1 MHLVGK
7 HIVIRDFTL
16 ADAPAYFRYATD
28 PRVAIPAGM
37 QTLQNLS
44 DAQAAV
50 TRFMTQRSDFAIT
63 LNDQLI
69 GNIGAYQPTPD
80 PDDPESF
87 TRELGYALDPA
98 FWGQGLMAEAL
109 ELLCDFLWLAGVTE
123 IWAAVYPDNTR
134 SINLL
139 TAHRFVYQ
147 YQVPIPAGLRRDGQ
161 VVEAYY
167 RRLPSA

>member
-1 MHLVGK
+1 MHLSGK
-7 HIVIRDFTL
+7 RIVIRDFTL
-16 ADAPAYFRYATD
+16 ADAPAYLNYASD
-28 PRVAIPAGM
+28 SRVFQAAGM
-37 QTLQNLS
+37 QPPHNLS
-44 DAQAAV
+44 DAQAAI
-50 TRFMTQRSDFAIT
+50 TRMQTQRSDFAIT
-63 LNDQLI
+63 LDGQLI

-80 PDDPESF
+80 PDDPDSF
-87 TRELGYALDPA
+87 TRELGYALAPE

-123 IWAAVYPDNTR
+123 IWAAVYPDNAR

-147 YQVPIPAGLRRDGQ
+147 YQVPIPMGLRRDGQ